1 MTAAVA
7 ASRSAFEW
15 GGCFSHLEPQLSVLQ
30 KGLSA
35 SDFEIFS
42 LPERFGLDV
51 SEVDARWK
59 ALQKEVH
66 PDRFAD
72 EGQAAQRVA
81 MQWSVRVNEAH
92 QRLRN
97 PLKRAA
103 YLCERWGV
111 PVAAESNTSMPAAF
125 LMQQMSWREELE
137 EAQSAADLEQL
148 ADTVQ
153 ASRQHHV
160 AELTRLLDAP
170 TGNQPPPVEQVVQA
184 AQVLRALMF
193 VDRFAADVNQ
203 RLDALDA

>member
-1 MTAAVA
+1 LRLRRVVP
-7 ASRSAFEW
+7 RLIVEIH
-15 GGCFSHLEPQLSVLQ
+15 CRLEPHLSVLQ

-42 LPERFGLDV
+42 LPERFALDV
-51 SEVDARWK
+51 SELDTRWK

-66 PDRFAD
+66 PDRFAA
-72 EGQAAQRVA
+72 EGAAAQRVA

-111 PVAAESNTSMPAAF
+111 PIAAESNTAMPAEF
-125 LMQQMSWREELE
+125 LMQQMSWREELD
-137 EAQSAADLEQL
+137 EAQSAAELEQL

-153 ASRQHHV
+153 GSRQHHV
-160 AELTRLLDAP
+160 AELARLLDAP
-170 TGNQPPPVEQVVQA
+170 GNPNPPPVEQVEQA

-203 RLDALDA
+203 RLDALEA

>member
-1 MTAAVA
+1 
-7 ASRSAFEW
+7 
-15 GGCFSHLEPQLSVLQ
+15 LSVLQ

-42 LPERFGLDV
+42 LPEQFALDV
-51 SEVDARWK
+51 AELDARWK

-66 PDRFAD
+66 PDRFAA
-72 EGQAAQRVA
+72 EGAAAQRVA

-111 PVAAESNTSMPAAF
+111 PVAAESNTAMPAAF

-137 EAQSAADLEQL
+137 EARSVAELEQL
-148 ADTVQ
+148 ANTVQ
-153 ASRQHHV
+153 DSRQHHV
-160 AELTRLLDAP
+160 AELSRLLNASGHP
-170 TGNQPPPVEQVVQA
+170 NNQPPVEQVGQA

-203 RLDALDA
+203 RLDALEA

>member
-1 MTAAVA
+1 LIA
-7 ASRSAFEW
+7 
-15 GGCFSHLEPQLSVLQ
+15 LQ

-42 LPERFGLDV
+42 LPERFELDATDL
-51 SEVDARWK
+51 EARWK

-66 PDRFAD
+66 PDRFAA
-72 EGQAAQRVA
+72 EGPAAQRVA

-97 PLKRAA
+97 PLRRAA

-111 PVAAESNTSMPAAF
+111 PVAAESNTAMPASF
-125 LMQQMSWREELE
+125 LMQQMAWREELE
-137 EAQSAADLEQL
+137 NATSATALELL

-153 ASRQHHV
+153 SSRNQQL
-160 AELTRLLDAP
+160 AELADLLQAP
-170 TGNQPPPVEQVVQA
+170 PESSHPPLEQVQRA
-184 AQVLRALMF
+184 AQAVRALMF
-193 VDRFAADVNQ
+193 VERFVADVNQ